1 MSKKDIIS
9 QKKKEYYEKN
19 KEKIL
24 KERQAYYQ
32 NNKDSILV
40 RNKKNYEKHKDEYLE
55 YKKEYY
61 QENRDEMLLSQKI
74 DRKNNP
80 EKYLLKAAKK
90 RAKKKNLPFN
100 IEIEDIIIPDVC
112 PVFGFTLEV
121 GTISERDN
129 SPSLDKIIPELG
141 YVKGNVKVISFK
153 ANTLKRDGHIEEFK
167 KIISYIQE
175 NKDQK

>member
-1 MSKKDIIS
+1 MNKKDIIS

-19 KEKIL
+19 KAKIL
-24 KERQAYYQ
+24 EERKAYYQ
-32 NNKDSILV
+32 DNKNTVLD

-61 QENRDEMLLSQKI
+61 QENKDEMLLAQKI

-90 RAKKKNLPFN
+90 RAKEKNLPFN
-100 IEIEDIIIPDVC
+100 IDVEDIVIPNVC
-112 PVFGFTLEV
+112 PVFGFLLEA

-141 YVKGNVKVISFK
+141 YVKGNVMVISFK
-153 ANTLKRDGHIEEFK
+153 ANTLKRDGSLEDFE
-167 KIISYIQE
+167 KIIRYIKE
-175 NKDQK
+175 NK